1 MLEIQITFQ
10 HHCSCSETIAG
21 LLQPQYTYR
30 NSKPIQLVTATS
42 GWFNRVKLL
51 RRPVRCN

>member
-30 NSKPIQLVTATS
+30 NSKPIQLATATS